1 MCAEKF
7 MYVWKELAANKMNE
21 GLMPRFMKNQAHG
34 APSTLGSNID
44 GLGWAP

>member
-7 MYVWKELAANKMNE
+7 MYAWKELAANKRNHAPF
-21 GLMPRFMKNQAHG
+21 LKNQAHG